1 MSVPTPEEAMEDAPP
16 RLRGP
21 DDVARFIKRC
31 VGNETEG
38 RPGLIIFGLD
48 RECWIT
54 GGAVNNDRVSHTL
67 LRPREMTLLREEC
80 KADALVLVE
89 IRGGRPKAP
98 ELVEAHQFRM
108 LAEACEPVGV
118 VLVDCLV
125 VCRHHWWSLRELLP
139 RLEDSELGGCNWSDR
154 VL

>member
-1 MSVPTPEEAMEDAPP
+1 MEEAAP

-31 VGNETEG
+31 VQDDTTA

-54 GGAVNNDRVSHTL
+54 GGAANNDRVSHTL
-67 LRPREMTLLREEC
+67 LRSREMTLLREEC
-80 KADALVLVE
+80 RADALVLVE
-89 IRGGRPKAP
+89 IRGGEPIVP
-98 ELVEAHQFRM
+98 ELGEARDFRA
-108 LAEACEPVGV
+108 LAGACETAGV
-118 VLVDCLV
+118 LLLDCIV
-125 VCRHHWWSLRELLP
+125 VCGHHWWSLQELLP
-139 RLEDSELGGCNWSDR
+139 RPEDSELRGCNWSDW